1 MKKLFSAMLMIV
13 TFQLC
18 ATENNVEKSDIESD
32 IECLERAFFEAQ
44 TKFFE
49 VQKKR
54 DELLHLELSKLTKKN
69 NDYKAYL
76 LDQKRLLDE
85 EDKALLERLE
95 RLERYV
101 EYPFWITTIAACVF
115 GTLLMVNPGT
125 GATVVGPFG
134 MLPIAAVVIVPHIDE
149 TKLAAAA
156 A

>member
-18 ATENNVEKSDIESD
+18 ATENNVGKSDS
-32 IECLERAFFEAQ
+32 ECLKQTLFEAQ
-44 TKFFE
+44 
-49 VQKKR
+49 KKT
-54 DELLHLELSKLTKKN
+54 DELLHLELSQLTKKN